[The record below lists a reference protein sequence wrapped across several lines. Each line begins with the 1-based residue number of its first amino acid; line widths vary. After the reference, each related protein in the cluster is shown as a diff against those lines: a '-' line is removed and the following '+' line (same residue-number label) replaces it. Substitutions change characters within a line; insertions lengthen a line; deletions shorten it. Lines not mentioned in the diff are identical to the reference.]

1 MKRYA
6 LVALLVL
13 MVCAVGAVKAAPTT
27 ATTQDS
33 GDVRSFE
40 LTPVAPPTPV
50 LKYSFQYP
58 YVERLPGNAAPL
70 YLDAVLLM
78 KPGTQD
84 KASKAV
90 DAYFD
95 KDFKT
100 FDALAEELDV
110 PAVWM
115 EIDQAGR
122 RMDCDFNAPF
132 REMAANTLLPH
143 LQFLAHGLERS
154 LEIRALQ
161 QIRAGKIDEALVTL
175 RQAYVLADNI
185 NESVLVSAL
194 VSAGCTQMTHKIVA
208 ELMSRADAPNLY
220 WAMRELPP
228 RRDAMRRAWDCET
241 SWIYFQSAGLKRFA
255 SGPPLSAPEWRRVL
269 IDDMLP
275 LYRIV
280 DNYDFKNPEVTPH
293 PDPIKDA
300 SSETL
305 QKARTA
311 YAQAHKLSADDATK
325 VDSAIVL
332 GEFYVHEVQIAI
344 DRQARLR
351 VLPYPE
357 LLARLPQADTEAA
370 AFKKSNQANP
380 LVLFVATFSKAAWTF
395 ARTDRQTAALAAVEA
410 IRSYAAAN
418 GGALPKSLDDV
429 TETPVPENPA
439 TGKAFEYRVENEV
452 ATLSDPKSERPLTYT
467 IKIRK

>member
-6 LVALLVL
+6 LVALLML
-13 MVCAVGAVKAAPTT
+13 RVCAAGVVTGAPTT

-33 GDVRSFE
+33 EDVRTFE

-58 YVERLPGNAAPL
+58 YVERIPGNAAPL

-84 KASKAV
+84 KANKAI

-95 KDFKT
+95 GDFKT
-100 FDALAEELDV
+100 FEQFAEDLDV

-122 RMDCDFNAPF
+122 RMDCDYNAPF

-154 LEIRALQ
+154 LEIRALH
-161 QIRAGKIDEALVTL
+161 QIRLGKIDDAIITL

-194 VSAGCTQMTHKIVA
+194 VSAGCTQLTHKVLA
-208 ELMSRADAPNLY
+208 ELMSRPDAPNLY
-220 WAMRELPP
+220 WAIRELPP
-228 RRDAMRRAWDCET
+228 RREALRRAWDCET

-255 SGPPLSAPEWRRVL
+255 TGAPLSAPEWRRVL

-275 LYRIV
+275 LYTIV
-280 DNYDFKNPEVTPH
+280 DNYDFKGAKVTSH

-300 SSETL
+300 SPEAL
-305 QKARTA
+305 QKARSA
-311 YAQAHKLSADDATK
+311 YAQAHKLSPEDAAK

-332 GEFYVHEVQIAI
+332 GEYYVHEVQIAI

-357 LLARLPQADTEAA
+357 LLARLPQADAEAA
-370 AFKKSNQANP
+370 EFKKANQANP
-380 LVLFVATFSKAAWTF
+380 LSLFVSTFSKAVWNF
-395 ARTDRQTAALAAVEA
+395 ARTDRRTAALAAVEA
-410 IRSYAAAN
+410 IRSYAAEH
-418 GGALPKSLDDV
+418 GGALPKSLHDV
-429 TETPVPENPA
+429 KETPVPENPA
-439 TGKAFEYRVENEV
+439 TGKPFEYRVENGI
-452 ATLSDPKSERPLTYT
+452 ATLSDTESEWSLMYT
-467 IKIRK
+467 IKLRK